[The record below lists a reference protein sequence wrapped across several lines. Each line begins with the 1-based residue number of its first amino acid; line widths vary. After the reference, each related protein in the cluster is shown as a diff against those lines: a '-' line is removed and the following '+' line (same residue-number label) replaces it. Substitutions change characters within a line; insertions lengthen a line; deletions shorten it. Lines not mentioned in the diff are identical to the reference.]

1 MQIHEITHRPVNEV
15 LGTMAAGV
23 GKALANK
30 FVSSQLPGINAFDK
44 DKTQTTGTTASA
56 PAAQQL
62 PAADSASTPDT
73 PAAPTPTVNYNI
85 PAVQRTA
92 AARSAATSVQQPVQG
107 WQGQNINVPAAQRKQ
122 AAQAAQV
129 AQAATTVAPAAG
141 TAQPT
146 PAPNF
151 GQGGYAAT
159 TTNAPAA
166 TVPTVAARPAARP
179 AATPA
184 ATPAAPLVNP
194 AKPPQVYTFDGRAL
208 DPGNANDARIIKTLQ
223 SQGVTSGRTNPKPSA
238 SAQTTRSLQDLRQ
251 TAIRTGDRDYLR
263 QVNQRLGLPLDSTT

>member
-30 FVSSQLPGINAFDK
+30 FVSSQLPGIDAFDN

-56 PAAQQL
+56 PAAQQP

-85 PAVQRTA
+85 PATQRKQ

-122 AAQAAQV
+122 AAQAAQ
-129 AQAATTVAPAAG
+129 AATTVAPAAG
-141 TAQPT
+141 TAQTT

-179 AATPA
+179 AATS
-184 ATPAAPLVNP
+184 AAPLVNP